1 MEDIWSNISRQ
12 ITGEASEKDREKV
25 SAWLKENNKNKRV
38 YEQLTKLWNSESLAL
53 PGLPFLYWRVKKRIL
68 HADHRARIKY
78 LSIQISK
85 IAAVALMLVSLSF
98 FAWHYF
104 SDQRAAAELPVAYN
118 TIVVPKGNRSQ
129 IVLPDSTKVWL
140 NNDTKLIFPDKFQP
154 GYREVD
160 LSGEAYFEVKHDK
173 NRPFF
178 VKAGK
183 SRVKVLGTTFAVS
196 AYPDDPFIET
206 ALIEGKVIFETNYNS
221 RDKASYKLKPGFSMN
236 YDKSKNRLSTQQIE
250 STFYDY
256 WKNGTY
262 SFKNESLESLA
273 RKIYR
278 IYNTRIVFEND
289 FLKHK
294 TYTGTLSINDNI
306 FTFIEA
312 IKRTSMQPIEY
323 RYDYNK
329 NIIYLKTERL

>member
-1 MEDIWSNISRQ
+1 MEEIWTPVSKQ
-12 ITGEASEKDREKV
+12 ITGEANEEDREKV
-25 SAWLKENNKNKRV
+25 SAWLKEENKNKLV
-38 YEQLTKLWNSESLAL
+38 YQQLEKIWNSESSDW
-53 PGLPFLYWRVKKRIL
+53 PRLPFLYLRVKKRIMQ
-68 HADHRARIKY
+68 ADSKAHTKY
-78 LSIQISK
+78 LVALISK
-85 IAAVALMLVSLSF
+85 IAAVALMLMSLSF
-98 FAWHYF
+98 LAWHYF
-104 SDQRAAAELPVAYN
+104 SDQRSAAEIPVAYN

-129 IVLPDSTKVWL
+129 IILPDSTKVWL
-140 NNDTKLIFPDKFQP
+140 NNASKLVFSGRFQP
-154 GYREVD
+154 DSREVE
-160 LSGEAYFEVKHDK
+160 LSGEAYFEVKHDQ

-178 VKAGK
+178 VKVGK
-183 SRVKVLGTTFAVS
+183 SRIKVLGTTFAVS

-206 ALIEGKVIFETNYNS
+206 ALIKGKIIFET
-221 RDKASYKLKPGFSMN
+221 DYKLGGESYELTPGFSLN
-236 YDKSKNRLSTQQIE
+236 YDINKDQLSKQQIE

-256 WKNGTY
+256 WKNGNY
-262 SFKNESLESLA
+262 SFKNESLENLA

-278 IYNTRIVFEND
+278 IYNIRIVFEND

-323 RYDYNK
+323 QYDYNK

>member
-1 MEDIWSNISRQ
+1 MEDIWLNISRQ
-12 ITGEASEKDREKV
+12 ITGEASEEDREKV
-25 SAWLKENNKNKRV
+25 AVWKQEKKNRLV
-38 YEQLTKLWNSESLAL
+38 YQRLEEIWNSESLASVR
-53 PGLPFLYWRVKKRIL
+53 LPFLYWRIKKRIL
-68 HADHRARIKY
+68 HADHKARTKF

-85 IAAVALMLVSLSF
+85 IAAAVLVLLSLSF

-104 SDQRAAAELPVAYN
+104 SDQKAVAEFPVAYN

-129 IVLPDSTKVWL
+129 IILPDSTKVWL
-140 NNDTKLIFPDKFQP
+140 NNATKLVFPERFESDL
-154 GYREVD
+154 REVE

-173 NRPFF
+173 NRPFL
-178 VKAGK
+178 VKAGN
-183 SRVKVLGTTFAVS
+183 SRIKVLGTTFAVS

-206 ALIEGKVIFETNYNS
+206 ALIEGKVIFETEKSSYELTPGYSINYN
-221 RDKASYKLKPGFSMN
+221 KLKN
-236 YDKSKNRLSTQQIE
+236 ELSRQEIG

-256 WKNGTY
+256 WGKGVY

-278 IYNTRIVFEND
+278 IYNVQIIFEND

-312 IKRTSMQPIEY
+312 IKRTSVQPIDY
-323 RYDYNK
+323 WYDYNK
-329 NIIYLKTERL
+329 SIIYLKWISL